1 MGDIFREVEE
11 ELRQERYERLWRQYG
26 KYLIA
31 AAVLVVAAAA
41 GWQGWSSYRVSQ
53 QEAGGLAFSAATR
66 LVRDGRM
73 EQAEAAFAALDAT
86 AGYRV
91 LSRFQQAS
99 IRAATGD
106 HAAAV
111 DIYDKLAA
119 DRDTPSSLRGLATV
133 LAGLQAL
140 RVKEIPSDA
149 ISDRIAPLTGPGA
162 AYRHIGQEILAMAA
176 QRAGDR
182 KMAVS
187 YYRKLVDDAETPSGI
202 RTRAA
207 QMLNIL
213 GAS

>member
-1 MGDIFREVEE
+1 MGDIFREVDE

-31 AAVLVVAAAA
+31 AAVVVVAAVA

-53 QEAGGLAFSAATR
+53 QEAEGLKFSAATR
-66 LVRDGRM
+66 LVREGRM
-73 EQAEAAFAALDAT
+73 EEAEAAFGALGAS

-91 LSRFQQAS
+91 LSQFHQAA
-99 IRAATGD
+99 IRARAGD
-106 HAAAV
+106 HASAV
-111 DIYDKLAA
+111 DIYDRLAA
-119 DRDTPSSLRGLATV
+119 DRDAPPSLRGLATV

-140 RVKEIPSDA
+140 RVKEIPPDA

-162 AYRHIGQEILAMAA
+162 AYRHVAQEILAMAA
-176 QRAGDR
+176 ERAGDR
-182 KMAVS
+182 KTAVS
-187 YYRKLVDDAETPSGI
+187 HYRKLVDDAETPSGI
-202 RTRAA
+202 QTRAA

>member
-1 MGDIFREVEE
+1 MGDIFREVDE
-11 ELRQERYERLWRQYG
+11 ELKQERYERLWRQYG

-31 AAVLVVAAAA
+31 AAVIVVAAVAA
-41 GWQGWSSYRVSQ
+41 WQGWSSYRVSQ
-53 QEAGGLAFSAATR
+53 QEAGGLEFSAATR
-66 LVRDGRM
+66 LVREGRI
-73 EQAEAAFAALDAT
+73 EQAETAFATLSAS
-86 AGYRV
+86 AGYGV
-91 LSRFQQAS
+91 LSRFHQAS
-99 IRAATGD
+99 IRAAGGD
-106 HAAAV
+106 HASAV
-111 DIYDKLAA
+111 DIYDRLAA
-119 DRDTPSSLRGLATV
+119 DRDTPPSLRGLATV

-140 RVKEIPSDA
+140 RVREIPPDA

-162 AYRHIGQEILAMAA
+162 AYRHIAQEILAMVA

-182 KMAVS
+182 ETAVS